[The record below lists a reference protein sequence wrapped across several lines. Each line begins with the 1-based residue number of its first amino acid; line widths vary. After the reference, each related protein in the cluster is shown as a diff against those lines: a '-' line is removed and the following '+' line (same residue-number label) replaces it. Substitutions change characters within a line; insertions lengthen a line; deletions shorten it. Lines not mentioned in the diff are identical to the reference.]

1 LGNSLFY
8 LDPLKIFSYTPV
20 LLALSDYGVRHK
32 RKIIGQNGL
41 CPVRLAPV
49 FNLQKKIF
57 IGRSFMGRVA
67 IIGVGQSAFV
77 RGYPGS
83 IRELAFEGFK
93 ECMADAQVSVKEI
106 DASVICSAP
115 EYDKQRSP
123 AGVFAEYLGL
133 TPQPTFYVE
142 TLCSSSS
149 TGVKLAYSL
158 IKSGL
163 HDVVVVLGF
172 QKMSEISSAESQERM
187 GRGAD
192 IQWESPFGTMM
203 PAYYA
208 MYARAHMKKYGTTPE
223 DLALIRVK
231 ASTYGQI
238 NEKAVYRKPVALDM
252 FSDPQS
258 PMSGPVASPLRVGDC
273 CANADG
279 SSCIILAS
287 EEKAKA
293 LSKKPVWILGVGAAS
308 SPVNMAGRALFTGLA
323 VGEEAGKQAYKMAG
337 VSPKDVDVAE
347 VHDCFTIAEMMAYEN
362 LGFAKPGEGKDLI
375 KSKETYKEGIIP
387 VNVDGGLLSK
397 GHPIGATGG
406 SQIRT
411 IVLQLRGQAGDM
423 QVKNPE
429 IGLVHNIGGVGLY
442 GNVTI
447 LGRS

>member
-1 LGNSLFY
+1 
-8 LDPLKIFSYTPV
+8 
-20 LLALSDYGVRHK
+20 
-32 RKIIGQNGL
+32 
-41 CPVRLAPV
+41 
-49 FNLQKKIF
+49 
-57 IGRSFMGRVA
+57 MGKVG

-77 RGYPGS
+77 RGYPGA

-93 ECMADAQVSVKEI
+93 EAVQDAQITTKDI
-106 DASVICSAP
+106 DGSIICSAP

-133 TPQPTFYVE
+133 MPQPTCYLE
-142 TLCSSSS
+142 NLCSSGSM
-149 TGVKLAYSL
+149 GLRVAYSL
-158 IKSGL
+158 VKSGL
-163 HDVVVVLGF
+163 HDVVAVIGF

-208 MYARAHMKKYGTTPE
+208 MYARAYMARYGATLD
-223 DLALIRVK
+223 DLALIKVK
-231 ASTYGQI
+231 AATYGQI
-238 NEKAVYRKPVALDM
+238 NEKAVYRKPVTFEM
-252 FSDPQS
+252 FSDPDS

-279 SSCIILAS
+279 SSCVIVAN

-293 LSKKPVWILGVGAAS
+293 FCKRPVWILGLGAAS
-308 SPVNMAGRALFTGLA
+308 TSVNLAGRDLFTGLI
-323 VGEEAGKQAYKMAG
+323 VGRQASEKAYEMAG
-337 VSPKDVDVAE
+337 VTPKDIQVAE
-347 VHDCFTIAEMMAYEN
+347 VHDCFTIAEMMAYED

-375 KSKETYKEGIIP
+375 KGKETYMEGSIP

-411 IVLQLRGQAGDM
+411 VVLQLRGEAGEI
-423 QVKNPE
+423 QVKEPE

-442 GNVTI
+442 GNVSI
-447 LGRS
+447 LGR

>member
-1 LGNSLFY
+1 
-8 LDPLKIFSYTPV
+8 
-20 LLALSDYGVRHK
+20 
-32 RKIIGQNGL
+32 
-41 CPVRLAPV
+41 
-49 FNLQKKIF
+49 
-57 IGRSFMGRVA
+57 MGKVA
-67 IIGVGQSAFV
+67 IIGVGQSSFV
-77 RGYPGS
+77 RGYAGS
-83 IRELAFEGFK
+83 IRELVFEGFR
-93 ECMADAQVSVKEI
+93 EAMQDARISNSDI
-106 DASVICSAP
+106 GASVICSAP

-123 AGVFAEYLGL
+123 AGILAEYLGL

-149 TGVKLAYSL
+149 TGLRLAYSL
-158 IKSGL
+158 VESGL
-163 HDVVVVLGF
+163 HDVVAVVGF

-208 MYARAHMKKYGTTPE
+208 MYARGHFAKYGTTPD

-231 ASTYGQI
+231 AATYGQI
-238 NEKAVYRKPVALDM
+238 NEKAVYRKPVTFEM
-252 FSDPQS
+252 FSDPES
-258 PMSGPVASPLRVGDC
+258 PMSGPIASPLRVGDC

-279 SSCIILAS
+279 SSCVIVAN

-293 LSKKPVWILGVGAAS
+293 FCKKPIWILGLGAAS
-308 SPVNMAGRALFTGLA
+308 TAVNLAGRDLFSGLTVA
-323 VGEEAGKQAYKMAG
+323 RQAAEQAYKMAG
-337 VSPKDVDVAE
+337 VTPEDIDVAE

-362 LGFAKPGEGKDLI
+362 LGFAKPGEGKELI
-375 KSKETYKEGIIP
+375 KSKETYREGSIP

-411 IVLQLRGQAGDM
+411 IVLQLRGEAGEM
-423 QVKNPE
+423 QVKGPE

-447 LGRS
+447 LGR

>member
-1 LGNSLFY
+1 
-8 LDPLKIFSYTPV
+8 
-20 LLALSDYGVRHK
+20 
-32 RKIIGQNGL
+32 
-41 CPVRLAPV
+41 
-49 FNLQKKIF
+49 
-57 IGRSFMGRVA
+57 MGKVG

-83 IRELAFEGFK
+83 VRELAFEGFK
-93 ECMADAQVSVKEI
+93 EAMQDAHISVKDI
-106 DASVICSAP
+106 DASVVCSAP

-123 AGVFAEYLGL
+123 AGVLAEYLGL

-149 TGVKLAYSL
+149 TGLKLAYSMV
-158 IKSGL
+158 KSGL
-163 HDVVVVLGF
+163 HDVVMVIGF

-208 MYARAHMKKYGTTPE
+208 MYARAHMAQYGTTPE

-238 NEKAVYRKPVALDM
+238 NEKAVYRKAVTMEM
-252 FSDPQS
+252 FADPQNA
-258 PMSGPVASPLRVGDC
+258 MAGPVASPLRVGDC

-279 SSCIILAS
+279 SSCLIVAS
-287 EEKAKA
+287 EEKAK
-293 LSKKPVWILGVGAAS
+293 LFSKKPVWVLGVGAAS
-308 SPVNMAGRALFTGLA
+308 APVNMAGRDLFSGLR
-323 VGEEAGKQAYKMAG
+323 VGEMAGKQAYEMAG
-337 VSPKDVDVAE
+337 VTPKDIDVAE

-362 LGFAKPGEGKDLI
+362 LGFAKPGEGRDLI
-375 KSKETYKEGIIP
+375 RSKETYKEGSIP

-411 IVLQLRGQAGDM
+411 IVLQLRGEAGAM
-423 QVKNPE
+423 QVKDPE
-429 IGLVHNIGGVGLY
+429 VGLVHNIGGVGLY

-447 LGRS
+447 LGR

>member
-1 LGNSLFY
+1 
-8 LDPLKIFSYTPV
+8 
-20 LLALSDYGVRHK
+20 
-32 RKIIGQNGL
+32 
-41 CPVRLAPV
+41 
-49 FNLQKKIF
+49 
-57 IGRSFMGRVA
+57 MGKVA
-67 IIGVGQSAFV
+67 IVGVGQSTFV
-77 RGYPGS
+77 RSYPGS
-83 IRELAFEGFK
+83 IRELVFEGFK
-93 ECMADAQVSVKEI
+93 EAMQDAQMSTTDI
-106 DASVICSAP
+106 DASIICSAP

-133 TPQPTFYVE
+133 NPQPTFYVE

-149 TGVKLAYSL
+149 TGLKLAYSL
-158 IKSGL
+158 VKSGL
-163 HDVVVVLGF
+163 HDAVAVIGF
-172 QKMSEISSAESQERM
+172 QKMSEISSSESQERM

-208 MYARAHMKKYGTTPE
+208 MYANAHMQKYGTSLD

-231 ASTYGQI
+231 AATYGQL
-238 NEKAVYRKPVALDM
+238 NDRAVYRKPVEFDM
-252 FSDPQS
+252 FKDQENR
-258 PMSGPVASPLRVGDC
+258 MAGPVASPLRVGDC

-279 SSCIILAS
+279 SSCIIVAS

-293 LSKKPVWILGVGAAS
+293 FSKKPVWIMGVGSATTS
-308 SPVNMAGRALFTGLA
+308 VNLAGRDLFTGLSVA
-323 VGEEAGKQAYKMAG
+323 EQAAQQAYQMAG
-337 VSPKDVDVAE
+337 VGPKDIDVAE

-362 LGFAKPGEGKDLI
+362 LGFAKPGEGKELI
-375 KSKETYKEGIIP
+375 RAQETYKEGRIP

-411 IVLQLRGQAGDM
+411 VVLQLRDEAGDI
-423 QVKNPE
+423 QVNDPQ

-447 LGRS
+447 LGRE

>member
-1 LGNSLFY
+1 
-8 LDPLKIFSYTPV
+8 
-20 LLALSDYGVRHK
+20 
-32 RKIIGQNGL
+32 
-41 CPVRLAPV
+41 
-49 FNLQKKIF
+49 
-57 IGRSFMGRVA
+57 MGKVG
-67 IIGVGQSAFV
+67 IIGVGQTPFV

-83 IRELAFEGFK
+83 IRELAFEGFRD
-93 ECMADAQVSVKEI
+93 AVQDAQISTKDI
-106 DASVICSAP
+106 GASIICSAP

-133 TPQPTFYVE
+133 VPQPTCYLE
-142 TLCSSSS
+142 SLCSSSS
-149 TGVKLAYSL
+149 MGLRVAYSL
-158 IKSGL
+158 VKSGL
-163 HDVVVVLGF
+163 HDVVAVIGF

-208 MYARAHMKKYGTTPE
+208 MYARGHMEKYGTTLE

-231 ASTYGQI
+231 AATYGQV
-238 NEKAVYRKPVALDM
+238 NEKAVYRKPITFEM
-252 FSDPQS
+252 FSDPES

-279 SSCIILAS
+279 SSCVIVAN
-287 EEKAKA
+287 EEKAKVF
-293 LSKKPVWILGVGAAS
+293 SKKPVWILGLGAAS
-308 SPVNMAGRALFTGLA
+308 ATVNLAGRDLFSGLA
-323 VGEEAGKQAYKMAG
+323 VAQQAGEQAYKMAG
-337 VSPKDVDVAE
+337 VTAKEIDVAE

-362 LGFAKPGEGKDLI
+362 LGFAKPGEGRELI
-375 KSKETYKEGIIP
+375 RAKETYKEGSIP

-411 IVLQLRGQAGDM
+411 IVLQLRGEAGDM
-423 QVKNPE
+423 QVKDPE

-442 GNVTI
+442 GNVSI
-447 LGRS
+447 FGR

>member
-1 LGNSLFY
+1 
-8 LDPLKIFSYTPV
+8 
-20 LLALSDYGVRHK
+20 
-32 RKIIGQNGL
+32 
-41 CPVRLAPV
+41 
-49 FNLQKKIF
+49 
-57 IGRSFMGRVA
+57 MGKVA
-67 IIGVGQSAFV
+67 IIGVGQSSFV
-77 RGYPGS
+77 RSYPGS
-83 IRELAFEGFK
+83 IRELAFDGFK
-93 ECMADAQVSVKEI
+93 ESMQDAQITTENI
-106 DASVICSAP
+106 DASIICSAP

-133 TPQPTFYVE
+133 NPHPTFYVE
-142 TLCSSSS
+142 SLCSSSS
-149 TGVKLAYSL
+149 MGLRLAYSL

-163 HDVVVVLGF
+163 HDVIAVIGF
-172 QKMSEISSAESQERM
+172 QKMSEISSSESQERM

-208 MYARAHMKKYGTTPE
+208 MYARAHMEKYGTTLD

-231 ASTYGQI
+231 AATYGQL
-238 NEKAVYRKPVALDM
+238 NEKAVYRKPVTFEM
-252 FSDPQS
+252 FTDPENR
-258 PMSGPVASPLRVGDC
+258 MAGPVASPLRVGDC

-279 SSCIILAS
+279 SSCVIVAS

-293 LSKKPVWILGVGAAS
+293 LCKKPVWILGLGAATTS
-308 SPVNMAGRALFTGLA
+308 VNLAGRDLFTGLTA
-323 VGEEAGKQAYKMAG
+323 AQQAADQAYKMAG
-337 VSPKDVDVAE
+337 ISPKDIDVAE

-375 KSKETYKEGIIP
+375 KSKETYKEGSIP

-411 IVLQLRGQAGDM
+411 IVLQLRDEAGDI

-442 GNVTI
+442 GNVSI
-447 LGRS
+447 LGR

>member
-1 LGNSLFY
+1 
-8 LDPLKIFSYTPV
+8 
-20 LLALSDYGVRHK
+20 
-32 RKIIGQNGL
+32 
-41 CPVRLAPV
+41 
-49 FNLQKKIF
+49 
-57 IGRSFMGRVA
+57 MGKVG

-93 ECMADAQVSVKEI
+93 DAMQDAQIKSEDI
-106 DASVICSAP
+106 DASIICSAP

-133 TPQPTFYVE
+133 IPQPTFYLE
-142 TLCSSSS
+142 SLCSSSS
-149 TGVKLAYSL
+149 TGLRIAFSL
-158 IKSGL
+158 VKSGL
-163 HDVVVVLGF
+163 HDVVAVIGF

-208 MYARAHMKKYGTTPE
+208 MFAKAHMEKYGTTLD

-231 ASTYGQI
+231 AATYGQI
-238 NEKAVYRKPVALDM
+238 NDKAVYRKPVTFEM
-252 FSDPQS
+252 FSDPES

-279 SSCIILAS
+279 SSCVIVAN
-287 EEKAKA
+287 EEKAKS

-308 SPVNMAGRALFTGLA
+308 ASVNLAGRELFTGLTVA
-323 VGEEAGKQAYKMAG
+323 QNAGEQAYKMAG
-337 VSPKDVDVAE
+337 VTPEHIDVAE
-347 VHDCFTIAEMMAYEN
+347 VHDCFTIAELMAYEN
-362 LGFAKPGEGKDLI
+362 LGFAKPGEGRELI
-375 KSKETYKEGIIP
+375 KGKETYKEGNTP

-411 IVLQLRGQAGDM
+411 VVLQLRGEAGEM
-423 QVKNPE
+423 QVKDPE

-447 LGRS
+447 LGR

>member
-1 LGNSLFY
+1 
-8 LDPLKIFSYTPV
+8 
-20 LLALSDYGVRHK
+20 
-32 RKIIGQNGL
+32 
-41 CPVRLAPV
+41 
-49 FNLQKKIF
+49 
-57 IGRSFMGRVA
+57 MGRVG

-93 ECMADAQVSVKEI
+93 DCMEDAQISVKDI

-142 TLCSSSS
+142 SLCSSSS
-149 TGVKLAYSL
+149 TGLKLAYSL
-158 IKSGL
+158 VKSGL
-163 HDVVVVLGF
+163 HDVVIVIGF

-208 MYARAHMKKYGTTPE
+208 MHARAHMEAYGTIPE

-238 NEKAVYRKPVALDM
+238 NEKAVYRKAVTLEM
-252 FSDPQS
+252 FSDPES

-279 SSCIILAS
+279 SSCVIVAN
-287 EEKAKA
+287 EQKAKA
-293 LSKKPVWILGVGAAS
+293 LSKKPVWILGIGAAS
-308 SPVNMAGRALFTGLA
+308 APVNMAGRDIFTGLS
-323 VGEEAGKQAYKMAG
+323 VGELAGKQAYEMAG
-337 VSPKDVDVAE
+337 VTPKNIDVAE

-375 KSKETYKEGIIP
+375 KSKETYKEGRIP

-406 SQIRT
+406 SQLRT
-411 IVLQLRGQAGDM
+411 IVLQLRGEAGEM

-447 LGRS
+447 LGRA

>member
-1 LGNSLFY
+1 
-8 LDPLKIFSYTPV
+8 
-20 LLALSDYGVRHK
+20 
-32 RKIIGQNGL
+32 
-41 CPVRLAPV
+41 
-49 FNLQKKIF
+49 
-57 IGRSFMGRVA
+57 MGKVG

-83 IRELAFEGFK
+83 IKELAFEGFR
-93 ECMADAQVSVKEI
+93 EAMQDAQITTKDI
-106 DASVICSAP
+106 DASVVCSAP

-123 AGVFAEYLGL
+123 AGVLAEYFGL

-158 IKSGL
+158 IKSGI
-163 HDVVVVLGF
+163 HDVVAVIGF

-208 MYARAHMKKYGTTPE
+208 MYARAHMAKYDTTSE

-231 ASTYGQI
+231 SATYGQI
-238 NEKAVYRKPVALDM
+238 NEKAYYRKPVTLEM
-252 FSDPQS
+252 FSDPES
-258 PMSGPVASPLRVGDC
+258 PISGPVASPLRVGDC

-279 SSCIILAS
+279 SSCIIVAN

-293 LSKKPVWILGVGAAS
+293 FSKKPVWILGLGAAS
-308 SPVNMAGRALFTGLA
+308 TTVNLTGRDLFTGLT
-323 VGEEAGKQAYKMAG
+323 VGIEAGKQAYEMAG
-337 VSPKDVDVAE
+337 VGPKHIDVAE

-362 LGFAKPGEGKDLI
+362 LGFAKPGEGKNLI
-375 KSKETYKEGIIP
+375 KTKETYKEGSIP

-411 IVLQLRGQAGDM
+411 IVLQLRGEAGEM
-423 QVKNPE
+423 QVKDPG
-429 IGLVHNIGGVGLY
+429 IGLIHNIGGVGLY

-447 LGRS
+447 LGR

>member
-1 LGNSLFY
+1 MS
-8 LDPLKIFSYTPV
+8 K
-20 LLALSDYGVRHK
+20 
-32 RKIIGQNGL
+32 
-41 CPVRLAPV
+41 
-49 FNLQKKIF
+49 
-57 IGRSFMGRVA
+57 VA

-77 RGYPGS
+77 RSYPGS
-83 IRELAFEGFK
+83 IRELVFEGFK
-93 ECMADAQVSVKEI
+93 EAMQDAKMRTTDI

-133 TPQPTFYVE
+133 NPQPTFYVE

-149 TGVKLAYSL
+149 TGLKLAYSL
-158 IKSGL
+158 VKSGL
-163 HDVVVVLGF
+163 HDAVAVIGF
-172 QKMSEISSAESQERM
+172 QKMSEITSSESQERM

-208 MYARAHMKKYGTTPE
+208 MYANAHMQKYGTTLD

-231 ASTYGQI
+231 AATYGQL
-238 NEKAVYRKPVALDM
+238 NDRAVYRKPVEFEM
-252 FSDPQS
+252 FKDPEHR
-258 PMSGPVASPLRVGDC
+258 MAGPVASPLRVGDC

-279 SSCIILAS
+279 SSCIIVAS
-287 EEKAKA
+287 EEKAKSF
-293 LSKKPVWILGVGAAS
+293 SKKPVWILGLGAATTS
-308 SPVNMAGRALFTGLA
+308 VNLAGRDLFTGLSVA
-323 VGEEAGKQAYKMAG
+323 EQAARQAYQMAG
-337 VSPKDVDVAE
+337 VGPKDIDVAE

-362 LGFAKPGEGKDLI
+362 LEFAKPGEGKELI
-375 KSKETYKEGIIP
+375 RAKETYQEGSVP

-411 IVLQLRGQAGDM
+411 IVLQLRDEAGDI
-423 QVKNPE
+423 QVKDPE

-447 LGRS
+447 LGR